1 MSEAEGRA
9 IFRYF
14 REVGDMLKNA
24 KDLEE
29 ARKKFRELVLT
40 LVLGE

>member
-1 MSEAEGRA
+1 MSESEGKA

-24 KDLEE
+24 KDIDE
-29 ARKKFRELVLT
+29 ARKRFRELVLT